1 MKMLYSHLPT
11 LDLHGMDRE
20 YAAILINDFIAD
32 NYQMKEEKVIII
44 HGIGSGILKKATQD
58 TLKKNQLVD
67 SYKIDNFNVGM
78 TVVTLKINK

>member
-1 MKMLYSHLPT
+1 MLYSQLPT